1 MTIET
6 EIAALTAATTNLL
19 GAVNVSKSTLDTSV
33 ATATAQAGAAAT
45 QAGIATTK
53 ALESSAFAS
62 ASQASANNAAT
73 AVVSQLNDIKS
84 QTENIRDQ
92 AMAGLGAADNSQALA
107 ALLGSIAYATDMALQ
122 AAREI
127 MRAEPALQTQVNSLS
142 ANLTTNFS
150 SYDTAIEVLAYAAT
164 HLADLAGVTAR
175 AISGGTIELQAGTA
189 AIPSLTSA
197 TDVTTGVFFPANG
210 VMAVATAALERL
222 RITADGRMGLGTNAP
237 SGLLDVADSKI
248 RVRTAQTPASATAP
262 GNQGEWAW
270 DANFVYVCTATNV
283 WRRTALAAW

>member
-1 MTIET
+1 M
-6 EIAALTAATTNLL
+6 
-19 GAVNVSKSTLDTSV
+19 
-33 ATATAQAGAAAT
+33 
-45 QAGIATTK
+45 
-53 ALESSAFAS
+53 
-62 ASQASANNAAT
+62 
-73 AVVSQLNDIKS
+73 
-84 QTENIRDQ
+84 
-92 AMAGLGAADNSQALA
+92 
-107 ALLGSIAYATDMALQ
+107 
-122 AAREI
+122 
-127 MRAEPALQTQVNSLS
+127 
-142 ANLTTNFS
+142 
-150 SYDTAIEVLAYAAT
+150 LAYAAT

-210 VMAVATAALERL
+210 VVALATAALERL
-222 RITADGRMGLGTNAP
+222 RITIDGRMGLGTNAP

-270 DANFVYVCTATNV
+270 DANFIYVCTNTNT